1 MSYKKY
7 IPFDD
12 SLKED
17 MIVQGKVKSIQPYGA
32 FIELKNGVVGLLHIE
47 DMSIARIKSPYDR
60 FSIGQEVNVKIKS
73 IDKEN
78 HRIMFTYKELLGTW
92 EENAKLFKEGTK
104 VKGIIRNTEAHK
116 NGIFIELK
124 PNLVGMAE
132 YQDGM
137 EYGKQVDVFIKKII
151 PEKKKIKLIICSQIK
166 AEVSPFAI
174 REGEIKVF
182 DGKDGY
188 VSMNQIINKINIG
201 HITDI
206 HFKILEIVN
215 EFEFITSRQI
225 YQLLKIKGVDI
236 KSQDK
241 LNKKLEQLVKTK
253 ILTRYYFHSEDGK
266 GIYRIY
272 CLEKMGKYLLNSR
285 DIECKWQPTDNVK
298 PVALIKKRLAG
309 NQTILAYLRKVKA
322 FDSYVVKPQL
332 TAKTLG
338 KVFKASGGSVKLT
351 KNNKSI
357 SFLFEVVR
365 REEDWQNKLVD
376 KMRLYKDF
384 YENFVPGD
392 SGFQIMPQLIFVCED
407 EKHAAETF
415 KTIVT
420 KRVEISKIKLYF
432 TTDLRQNKDSLEETL
447 IEFRLDEN
455 TNKYKVANV
464 DLKLLEE

>member
-1 MSYKKY
+1 MV
-7 IPFDD
+7 
-12 SLKED
+12 ED
-17 MIVQGKVKSIQPYGA
+17 
-32 FIELKNGVVGLLHIE
+32 
-47 DMSIARIKSPYDR
+47 
-60 FSIGQEVNVKIKS
+60 
-73 IDKEN
+73 
-78 HRIMFTYKELLGTW
+78 
-92 EENAKLFKEGTK
+92 
-104 VKGIIRNTEAHK
+104 
-116 NGIFIELK
+116 
-124 PNLVGMAE
+124 
-132 YQDGM
+132 
-137 EYGKQVDVFIKKII
+137 
-151 PEKKKIKLIICSQIK
+151 SQIK

-188 VSMNQIINKINIG
+188 VSMNQIINKINLG

-206 HFKILEIVN
+206 HFQILEIVN

-225 YQLLKIKGVDI
+225 YQLLQIKGIEI

-241 LNKKLEQLVKTK
+241 LNKKLEQLIKTK

-309 NQTILAYLRKVKA
+309 NQTLLAYLRKVKA

-332 TAKTLG
+332 TAKTLA
-338 KVFKASGGSVKLT
+338 KPFKASGGSVKLT

-365 REEDWQNKLVD
+365 REEDWKNKLVE
-376 KMRLYKDF
+376 KMRLYQDF
-384 YENFVPGD
+384 YGNFVPGD
-392 SGFQIMPQLIFVCED
+392 SGFPIMPQLIFVCED
-407 EKHAAETF
+407 EKHTAETF
-415 KTIVT
+415 KLIVT
-420 KRVEISKIKLYF
+420 KGLEISKIKLYF
-432 TTDLRQNKDSLEETL
+432 TTDLRQNKESLEDTL
-447 IEFRLDEN
+447 IEFKLDEN

-464 DLKLLEE
+464 ELKLLED